1 VPQAAELARHIWVG
15 FDLYRFHIMEQLR
28 EQEPVD
34 FEEECA
40 LWQRFAQRLRNLD
53 EMMAA
58 ANREESAKGNA
69 SVQTSTSAGGS
80 G

>member
-15 FDLYRFHIMEQLR
+15 FDLYRFHHMEQLR
-28 EQEPVD
+28 NQEPAD
-34 FEEECA
+34 LEEECA
-40 LWQRFAQRLRNLD
+40 LWQRFAHGLRNLN

-58 ANREESAKGNA
+58 SREESAKGNA
-69 SVQTSTSAGGS
+69 SVQTSTSASGS